1 VTIAEPT
8 ARFRY
13 LAVAVTEGV
22 VALACLASAI
32 VLWPAAAR
40 SSEPAVAELA
50 GCDLGAPGAAQVTY
64 AITNRDRAEHSYK
77 IDITVASGSR
87 VLGSGSSLINRI
99 EPGAKV
105 TGRALVPVTG
115 DLTGAS
121 CRVRGAVHDGHAGH
135 HGGQ

>member
-1 VTIAEPT
+1 VTVAVPT

-13 LAVAVTEGV
+13 LAVALTEGV
-22 VALACLASAI
+22 VALAGLALAI
-32 VLWPAAAR
+32 ALWPAPAR

-50 GCDLGAPGAAQVTY
+50 GCDLGSPGAAQVTY
-64 AITNRDRAEHSYK
+64 AITNRDGKEHSYK
-77 IDITVASGSR
+77 IDLTVASGGR
-87 VLGSGSSLINRI
+87 VLGSGSSLVNRI
-99 EPGAKV
+99 APGTSV

-115 DLTGAS
+115 DLKGAS